1 MVYVGTKSQDASVWY
16 NNGLHCPLM
25 EHLDALECVT
35 MQADLGLYDKRASS
49 LMSGH
54 SSLLV
59 SELSQNIH

>member
-1 MVYVGTKSQDASVWY
+1 MVFTA
-16 NNGLHCPLM
+16 HM

-35 MQADLGLYDKRASS
+35 VQADLGLYDKRASF
-49 LMSGH
+49 LMSRH